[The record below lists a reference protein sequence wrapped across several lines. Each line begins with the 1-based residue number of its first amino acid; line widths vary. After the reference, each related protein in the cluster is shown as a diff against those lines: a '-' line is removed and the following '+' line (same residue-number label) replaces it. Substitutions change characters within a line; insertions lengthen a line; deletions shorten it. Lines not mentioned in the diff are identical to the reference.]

1 MAVVIPFLGLR
12 RPFCI
17 WIVSQKRGAVDCGF
31 ATLLLMKKA
40 MMVFGLVVGMASAQ
54 VDVSVAGLQVVDK
67 GYKPEGDGEN
77 KGKEL
82 RAFNWNSGSR
92 VALLL
97 ESKGKSIVGLDER
110 GSTSALISR

>member
-1 MAVVIPFLGLR
+1 M
-12 RPFCI
+12 
-17 WIVSQKRGAVDCGF
+17 DCGF

-82 RAFNWNSGSR
+82 RSFNWNSGSR

-110 GSTSALISR
+110 GSTSGLISR